1 MCGIY
6 LTNRSYSEKTI
17 REKLDSISYRGPDY
31 QGYAEANTLK
41 LGHNRLS
48 IIDLDP
54 RSHQPMQIEGY
65 SLVFNGE
72 IYNYLE
78 VKQQLEK
85 QGISFHTTSDTEV
98 LLKGYIAWGEK
109 ILDHINGMFAFAI
122 YNESDNQ
129 VFVARD
135 RLGVK
140 PLYYSWNKG
149 KLELAS
155 QLSPL
160 TTNGELDEESIR
172 MYLSTGYIPTPKSIY
187 KDISKLPA
195 GSYAKFDLNQ
205 LTKSITSYWELE
217 EVKTRN
223 IPYDQAKQELK
234 ALLQDAVKIRL
245 QSDVSYGSFLSG
257 GIDSAL
263 VSSMA
268 NEALSEPLKTFT
280 IGFEDKKYDESDI
293 AQQFADQIGSD
304 HRITT
309 CKSTDPLTL
318 LDDFFKVYDEP
329 FADSSALPSL
339 LLNKVTKPFATVV
352 LSGDGGD
359 ESFLGYNHFAWLKQV
374 SLIYQIP
381 YVMRIIMQKFFPFNW
396 LGKRGESIKNIVG
409 YKSLSKFIQHIFTGF
424 DSITQ
429 DKRQSWSKS
438 YQKYLQLATAPLQR
452 AADLNIRLWLEGD
465 SNVKVDRA
473 SMAYSVEVRSPFLD
487 YRVVEYARSLP
498 VHFRYKGNIR
508 KRILRDILSAYIPEK
523 IFNQPKKGFA
533 VPLASWIRKELKE
546 EITVYLKPE
555 KLKAIPCLD
564 HQKMELLIQKH
575 FSEKADYSSYIWRV
589 YVLSKWMHI
598 NKRTS

>member
-6 LTNRSYSEKTI
+6 LTNHSFSEQAI
-17 REKLDSISYRGPDY
+17 RKKLDNIQYRGPDY
-31 QGYAEANTLK
+31 QGYKEANLLK

-54 RSHQPMQIEGY
+54 RSHQPMQIQGY

-72 IYNYLE
+72 IYNYKA
-78 VKQQLEK
+78 VKRQLEDE
-85 QGISFHTTSDTEV
+85 GVMFNTASDTEV
-98 LLKGYIAWGEK
+98 LLKGYIAWREK

-122 YNESDNQ
+122 YNEKDNQ

-140 PLYYSWNKG
+140 PLYYNWNKG

-160 TTNGELDEESIR
+160 TSNGDLDDESIR
-172 MYLSTGYIPTPKSIY
+172 MYLSTGYIPSPKSIY
-187 KDISKLPA
+187 KDIRKLPA
-195 GSYAKFDLNQ
+195 GSFARFDLNQ

-217 EVKTRN
+217 DVKTKN
-223 IPYDQAKQELK
+223 IPYHQAKQELK

-245 QSDVSYGSFLSG
+245 QSDVAYGSFLSG

-280 IGFEDKKYDESDI
+280 IGFEERKYDESNI
-293 AQQFADQIGSD
+293 AQQFADHIGTD
-304 HRITT
+304 HRITM
-309 CKSTDPLTL
+309 CKSTDLLTL

-329 FADSSALPSL
+329 FADPSALPSL
-339 LLNKVTKPFATVV
+339 LLNKVTKPLATVV

-359 ESFLGYNHFAWLKQV
+359 ESFLGYNHFQWLKQV

-381 YVMRIIMQKFFPFNW
+381 YVVRIIIQKLFPFNW
-396 LGKRGESIKNIVG
+396 LAKRGESIKNIMG
-409 YKSLSKFIQHIFTGF
+409 YNSLSKFIQHIFTGF
-424 DSITQ
+424 DLITL
-429 DKRQSWSKS
+429 DNTQSWFTPYK
-438 YQKYLQLATAPLQR
+438 KYLQMATAPLQK

-487 YRVVEYARSLP
+487 YRVVEYARNLP
-498 VHFRYKGNIR
+498 IDYRFKDKIR
-508 KRILRDILSAYIPEK
+508 KRILRDILAEYIPEK
-523 IFNQPKKGFA
+523 IFDQPKKGFA

-546 EITVYLKPE
+546 EITIYLKPE
-555 KLKAIPCLD
+555 KLNAISCLD
-564 HQKMELLIQKH
+564 HQKMYQLIQKH

-589 YVLSKWMHI
+589 YVLSKWIHI

>member
-6 LTNRSYSEKTI
+6 LTNHSFTEQAILR
-17 REKLDSISYRGPDY
+17 KLDNMQYRGPDY
-31 QGYAEANTLK
+31 QGYTEAKALK

-54 RSHQPMQIEGY
+54 RSHQPMQIERHTI
-65 SLVFNGE
+65 VFNGE
-72 IYNYLE
+72 IYNYLD
-78 VKQQLEK
+78 VKQQLIKE
-85 QGISFHTTSDTEV
+85 GVSFYTSSDTEV
-98 LLKGYIAWGEK
+98 LLKGYVAWGEK

-122 YNESDNQ
+122 YNETDNH

-140 PLYYSWNKG
+140 PVYYNWNNG

-155 QLSPL
+155 QLSSL
-160 TTNGELDEESIR
+160 TSNGELDHQAIQ
-172 MYLSTGYIPTPKSIY
+172 MYLSMGYIPTPKSIY
-187 KDISKLPA
+187 KDICKLPA
-195 GSYAKFDLNQ
+195 GSYALFDLNQ
-205 LTKSITSYWELE
+205 SIKSITSYWELGQ
-217 EVKTRN
+217 VKTRN
-223 IPYDQAKQELK
+223 IPYQQAKQELK
-234 ALLQDAVKIRL
+234 TLLQDAVKIRL

-280 IGFEDKKYDESDI
+280 IGFENKKYDESDI
-293 AQQFADQIGSD
+293 AQQFADQIGSN

-339 LLNKVTKPFATVV
+339 LLNKVTKPYATVV

-359 ESFLGYNHFAWLKQV
+359 ESFLGYNHFEWLIKV
-374 SLIYQIP
+374 HLIYKFP
-381 YVMRIIMQKFFPFNW
+381 YLLRKIIQKLFPFNW

-424 DSITQ
+424 DPITL
-429 DKRQSWSKS
+429 DKRQTWFKP
-438 YQKYLQLATAPLQR
+438 YQKYLQLATVPLQK

-498 VHFRYKGNIR
+498 IRYRYNGNIR
-508 KRILRDILSAYIPEK
+508 KRILRDILTDYIPEK
-523 IFNQPKKGFA
+523 IFDQPKKGFA
-533 VPLASWIRKELKE
+533 VPLASWIREELKE
-546 EITVYLKPE
+546 EITTYLKPE

-564 HQKMELLIQKH
+564 HQKTEQLIQKH
-575 FSEKADYSSYIWRV
+575 FNTKADYSSYIWRV
-589 YVLSKWMHI
+589 YVLSKWIHI

>member
-1 MCGIY
+1 
-6 LTNRSYSEKTI
+6 
-17 REKLDSISYRGPDY
+17 
-31 QGYAEANTLK
+31 
-41 LGHNRLS
+41 
-48 IIDLDP
+48 
-54 RSHQPMQIEGY
+54 
-65 SLVFNGE
+65 
-72 IYNYLE
+72 
-78 VKQQLEK
+78 
-85 QGISFHTTSDTEV
+85 
-98 LLKGYIAWGEK
+98 
-109 ILDHINGMFAFAI
+109 MFAFAI
-122 YNESDNQ
+122 YNAKDNQ

-160 TTNGELDEESIR
+160 TTSGELDEESVK
-172 MYLSTGYIPTPKSIY
+172 MYLNTGYIPTPKSIY
-187 KDISKLPA
+187 MDIRKLPA
-195 GSYAKFDLNQ
+195 GSYAQFDLNQ
-205 LTKSITSYWELE
+205 SSNSITSYWELE

-223 IPYDQAKQELK
+223 IPYDQAKQEFK

-280 IGFEDKKYDESDI
+280 IGFEEKKYDESEV

-309 CKSTDPLTL
+309 CKSMDL
-318 LDDFFKVYDEP
+318 LALIDDFFKVYDEP

-339 LLNKVTKPFATVV
+339 LLNKVTKPHATVV

-359 ESFLGYNHFAWLKQV
+359 ESFLGYNHFAWLKKAT
-374 SLIYQIP
+374 LAYRIP
-381 YVMRIIMQKFFPFNW
+381 YFVRKIMNALFPFQW
-396 LGKRGESIKNIVG
+396 LGKRGESIKNIFG
-409 YKSLSKFIQHIFTGF
+409 YKNLSKFIQHIFTGF
-424 DSITQ
+424 DPITL
-429 DKRQSWSKS
+429 DKRQSWFTP
-438 YQKYLQLATAPLQR
+438 YQKYLRLTTVPLQK

-498 VHFRYKGNIR
+498 VHYRYKDKIR
-508 KRILRDILSAYIPEK
+508 KRILRDILAEYIPEK
-523 IFNQPKKGFA
+523 IFDQPKKGFA
-533 VPLASWIRKELKE
+533 VPLASWIRGPLKE
-546 EITVYLKPE
+546 EIINQFSSDTFYK
-555 KLKAIPCLD
+555 IPNLD
-564 HQKMELLIQKH
+564 TQKMLRYLNIH
-575 FSEKADYSSYIWRV
+575 FENKADYSMYIWRV
-589 YVLSKWMHI
+589 YVLLAWIRKNDI
-598 NKRTS
+598 NL

>member
-6 LTNRSYSEKTI
+6 LTNLTYSEKTI
-17 REKLDSISYRGPDY
+17 QEKLDRIHYRGPDH
-31 QGYAEANTLK
+31 QGYTQVNKTK

-54 RSHQPMQIEGY
+54 RSHQPMEILGH
-65 SLVFNGE
+65 SIVFNGE
-72 IYNYLE
+72 MYNYLD

-85 QGISFHTTSDTEV
+85 EGISFHTSSDTEV
-98 LLKGYIAWGEK
+98 LLKGYVAWGEK

-122 YNESDNQ
+122 YNEKDNH

-140 PLYYSWNKG
+140 PVYYSWNNG

-155 QLSPL
+155 QLSSL
-160 TTNGELDEESIR
+160 TSNGELDHEAIQ
-172 MYLSTGYIPTPKSIY
+172 MYLCMGYIPTPKSIY
-187 KDISKLPA
+187 KDICKLPA
-195 GSYAKFDLNQ
+195 GSYARFDLDKS
-205 LTKSITSYWELE
+205 TKSITSYWELQ

-223 IPYDQAKQELK
+223 IPYLQAKQELK

-245 QSDVSYGSFLSG
+245 QSDVAYGSFLSG

-280 IGFEDKKYDESDI
+280 IGFVEKNYDESDI
-293 AQQFADQIGSD
+293 AQQFADHIGSD
-304 HRITT
+304 HRITM
-309 CKSTDPLTL
+309 CKSTDLLTL

-339 LLNKVTKPFATVV
+339 LLNKATKPYATVV

-359 ESFLGYNHFAWLKQV
+359 ESFLGYNHFEWLIKV
-374 SLIYQIP
+374 SLIYKFP
-381 YVMRIIMQKFFPFNW
+381 YLLRKIIQKLFPFNW

-424 DSITQ
+424 DPITL
-429 DKRQSWSKS
+429 DKRKPWFKL
-438 YQKYLQLATAPLQR
+438 YQKYLQLASVPLQK

-473 SMAYSVEVRSPFLD
+473 SMRYSVEVRSPFLD
-487 YRVVEYARSLP
+487 YRVVEFARSLP
-498 VHFRYKGNIR
+498 VKYRYNGNIR
-508 KRILRDILSAYIPEK
+508 KRILRDILTDYIPEK
-523 IFNQPKKGFA
+523 MFDQPKKGFA
-533 VPLASWIRKELKE
+533 VPLASWIREELKE
-546 EITVYLKPE
+546 EITTYLKPE
-555 KLKAIPCLD
+555 MLKDIPCLD
-564 HQKMELLIQKH
+564 HQKMEHLIQKH
-575 FSEKADYSSYIWRV
+575 FTGKADYSSYIWRV

>member
-6 LTNRSYSEKTI
+6 LTNQSYSEKAI
-17 REKLDSISYRGPDY
+17 REKLDSISYRGPDH
-31 QGYAEANTLK
+31 QGYTEVNKTK

-54 RSHQPMQIEGY
+54 RSHQPMQIEGH
-65 SLVFNGE
+65 LIVFNGE
-72 IYNYLE
+72 IYNYLD

-122 YNESDNQ
+122 YNEKDNQ

-140 PLYYSWNKG
+140 PVYYSWNKG
-149 KLELAS
+149 ELELAS

-160 TTNGELDEESIR
+160 TTNGELDHEAIQ
-172 MYLSTGYIPTPKSIY
+172 MYLSMGYIPTPKSIY
-187 KDISKLPA
+187 KDICKLPA
-195 GSYAKFDLNQ
+195 GSYARFDLNQ
-205 LTKSITSYWELE
+205 STKSITTYWELE
-217 EVKTRN
+217 QVKTRN
-223 IPYDQAKQELK
+223 IPYQQAKQELK
-234 ALLQDAVKIRL
+234 TLLQDAVKIRL

-280 IGFEDKKYDESDI
+280 IGFEEKKYDESDI
-293 AQQFADQIGSD
+293 AQQFADQIGSN

-339 LLNKVTKPFATVV
+339 LLNKVTKPYATVV

-359 ESFLGYNHFAWLKQV
+359 ESFLGYNHFQWLKQV

-381 YVMRIIMQKFFPFNW
+381 YVVRIILQKLSPFNW
-396 LGKRGESIKNIVG
+396 LGKRGESIKNIMG
-409 YKSLSKFIQHIFTGF
+409 YNSLSKFIQHIFTGF
-424 DSITQ
+424 DPITL
-429 DKRQSWSKS
+429 DKRQSWFKP
-438 YQKYLQLATAPLQR
+438 YQKYLQLATVPLQK

-487 YRVVEYARSLP
+487 YRVVEFARSLP
-498 VHFRYKGNIR
+498 IRYRYKGNIR
-508 KRILRDILSAYIPEK
+508 KRILRDILTDYIPEK
-523 IFNQPKKGFA
+523 IFDQPKKGFA
-533 VPLASWIRKELKE
+533 VPLASWIREELKE
-546 EITVYLKPE
+546 EITTYLKPE

-564 HQKMELLIQKH
+564 YQKTEQLIQKH
-575 FSEKADYSSYIWRV
+575 FTTKADYSSYIWRV
-589 YVLSKWMHI
+589 YVLSKWIHI